1 MVGSVN
7 FNIFGSHSMRA
18 VSLSKYKAVGHSFKE
33 ILKLRG
39 RNQHWQE
46 LANWFSTYV
55 SRLIWIISCFWSLT
69 RGTLHRLIHK
79 SSGKLVR
86 KSFFFQEFSKRF
98 TVLNYNLYERNLANC
113 LVQKSHIWEVL
124 AISWKERKYL
134 EKTWKILLSKAVIM
148 QDPAKQL
155 LRKFRKVYFPA
166 LPVWIG
172 EFCFLR
178 HNFFSDETEIHPL

>member
-7 FNIFGSHSMRA
+7 FNIFGSHSMTA

-39 RNQHWQE
+39 WNQHWNE
-46 LANWFSTYV
+46 LTNWFSTYV

-86 KSFFFQEFSKRF
+86 KIFFQGFSKRF
-98 TVLNYNLYERNLANC
+98 TVLNYNMYERNLANC
-113 LVQKSHIWEVL
+113 LVPKSQIWEFL

-134 EKTWKILLSKAVIM
+134 EKTWKILLSKAVI
-148 QDPAKQL
+148 
-155 LRKFRKVYFPA
+155 
-166 LPVWIG
+166 I
-172 EFCFLR
+172 
-178 HNFFSDETEIHPL
+178 

>member
-86 KSFFFQEFSKRF
+86 KIFFFSRILKKVYSSKLQF
-98 TVLNYNLYERNLANC
+98 VWKKPSKLSSSK
-113 LVQKSHIWEVL
+113 KSHLGGPGNKLERKKV
-124 AISWKERKYL
+124 SWKDTKDSTL
-134 EKTWKILLSKAVIM
+134 
-148 QDPAKQL
+148 
-155 LRKFRKVYFPA
+155 
-166 LPVWIG
+166 
-172 EFCFLR
+172 
-178 HNFFSDETEIHPL
+178 

>member
-33 ILKLRG
+33 ILKLRDW
-39 RNQHWQE
+39 NQHWKE
-46 LANWFSTYV
+46 LTNWFSTYV
-55 SRLIWIISCFWSLT
+55 SRLIWITSCFWSLT

-86 KSFFFQEFSKRF
+86 KNFFQGFSKRF

-113 LVQKSHIWEVL
+113 LVPKSQIWEFL

-134 EKTWKILLSKAVIM
+134 EKTWKILLSKAVI
-148 QDPAKQL
+148 
-155 LRKFRKVYFPA
+155 
-166 LPVWIG
+166 I
-172 EFCFLR
+172 
-178 HNFFSDETEIHPL
+178 